1 VLPYLTEL
9 IPVAVNPGNN
19 CLPLPKVIGD
29 TVICSRKNAGIRR
42 ALEALGAGRVELCGP
57 MEDSMFVHSF
67 VVSAT
72 EREWLRA
79 RRVQNI
85 HDLRVRINIGSTG
98 VANFFFGVAG
108 GVQLESAPEE
118 RLQPMCAEF
127 MQSVMRV
134 V

>member
-1 VLPYLTEL
+1 
-9 IPVAVNPGNN
+9 
-19 CLPLPKVIGD
+19 
-29 TVICSRKNAGIRR
+29 
-42 ALEALGAGRVELCGP
+42 